1 MINEHDDYLTNG
13 EVFLASIGRE
23 PEEQE
28 DEEEQE
34 ELEEIFDDNI
44 NDEEDEDGDPSL
56 AGVENYE

>member
-1 MINEHDDYLTNG
+1 MNNEHDDYLTKG

-23 PEEQE
+23 PE

-34 ELEEIFDDNI
+34 ELEEIFDDNV
-44 NDEEDEDGDPSL
+44 DDEDEDGDPSL